1 MKRLLAKLPRS
12 SSGSRAASA
21 SSSASRWP
29 FAIFDVSMTAAA
41 GFSGFAL
48 VSPALRAAI
57 SYHPPFIS
65 RRNRGFSRYSPKSQK
80 GLDFARHDANGVEER
95 ILVRMKFR
103 AIPGVLPQN
112 LAGQKFFFAL
122 CQPFQ
127 FLDDFVQSIMLRVAQ
142 WPTPEWRET
151 RSQDHSVVCVLGRL
165 DDFLF
170 HAAGGFVDHQE
181 DEPAR
186 QLFVVQPQTWIAVP
200 VRRNVWAFGAFGL
213 AMQCA
218 PPLRERV
225 IAHLRFALVFV
236 KPGSG
241 LPAKHLT
248 VTQPQQDGRNVVAP
262 PVSFL
267 KCVADINSDIDADFV
282 DQPQWAHR
290 HAPSHKCA
298 INLVRVQATLEE
310 LSRIEQIRKQNPV

>member
-1 MKRLLAKLPRS
+1 
-12 SSGSRAASA
+12 
-21 SSSASRWP
+21 
-29 FAIFDVSMTAAA
+29 
-41 GFSGFAL
+41 
-48 VSPALRAAI
+48 
-57 SYHPPFIS
+57 
-65 RRNRGFSRYSPKSQK
+65 
-80 GLDFARHDANGVEER
+80 
-95 ILVRMKFR
+95 MKFR

-218 PPLRERV
+218 PPL
-225 IAHLRFALVFV
+225 
-236 KPGSG
+236 
-241 LPAKHLT
+241 
-248 VTQPQQDGRNVVAP
+248 
-262 PVSFL
+262 
-267 KCVADINSDIDADFV
+267 
-282 DQPQWAHR
+282 
-290 HAPSHKCA
+290 
-298 INLVRVQATLEE
+298 
-310 LSRIEQIRKQNPV
+310 